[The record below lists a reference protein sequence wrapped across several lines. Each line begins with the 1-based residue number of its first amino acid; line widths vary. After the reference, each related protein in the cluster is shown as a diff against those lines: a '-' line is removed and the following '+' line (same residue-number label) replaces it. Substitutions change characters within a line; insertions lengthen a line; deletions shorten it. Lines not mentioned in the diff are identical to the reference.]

1 LEIRLT
7 GQVNEASSTYETAI
21 RHISLNI
28 SWGHMKTLIALPLT
42 ILLVGCTL
50 NDSNISSSAEN
61 YVRVTEYNASVPLY
75 GGVQGCQVSTQG
87 EVVGSITLSTENCE
101 VTISE

>member
-1 LEIRLT
+1 MKLT
-7 GQVNEASSTYETAI
+7 L
-21 RHISLNI
+21 SLI
-28 SWGHMKTLIALPLT
+28 TLLALT
-42 ILLVGCTL
+42 SCTL
-50 NDSNISSSAEN
+50 NDSNISTSASN